1 MQAITNDEV
10 YMSSIARAFDALNE
24 KVGFY
29 ASYLVLPLLAVVAWE
44 VLMRYAFN
52 APTSWAF
59 ELTVFIYGV
68 HYSLTL
74 GYAHKYDT
82 HVAIDVFEARL
93 SPRPRAILRIIAN
106 LALFIPTIGLLAYYS
121 CDLAATSWKEW
132 ERASSSWAPAVYP
145 YKTLMAIGF
154 VLFFLQ
160 GITKLIDDI
169 RSLNNPS

>member
-1 MQAITNDEV
+1 
-10 YMSSIARAFDALNE
+10 MSSIARAIDALNE

-29 ASYLVLPLLAVVAWE
+29 ASYLVLPLLVVVAWE
-44 VLMRYAFN
+44 VLMRYALN

-74 GYAHKYDT
+74 GYAHKHDT

-93 SPRPRAILRIIAN
+93 APRSRTILRIVAN
-106 LALFIPTIGLLAYYS
+106 LVLFIPTIGLLAYYS
-121 CDLAATSWKEW
+121 CDLAAASWVQREL
-132 ERASSSWAPAVYP
+132 ASSSWAPAIYP

-160 GITKLIDDI
+160 GISKLLTDI
-169 RSLNNPS
+169 RSLKNLS

>member
-1 MQAITNDEV
+1 
-10 YMSSIARAFDALNE
+10 MSSITGAIDALNE

-29 ASYLVLPLLAVVAWE
+29 ASYLVLPLLAIVGWE

-59 ELTVFIYGV
+59 EMTVFIYGV

-74 GYAHKYDT
+74 GYAHKHDT
-82 HVAIDVFEARL
+82 HVAIDVFESRL
-93 SPRPRAILRIIAN
+93 APRPRAILRIIAN
-106 LALFIPTIGLLAYYS
+106 LVLFLPTIGLLAWYS
-121 CDLAATSWKEW
+121 CDLAAISWREW
-132 ERASSSWAPAVYP
+132 ELASSSWAPAIYP

-160 GITKLIDDI
+160 GISKLIIDI
-169 RSLNNPS
+169 RSLKNPS

>member
-1 MQAITNDEV
+1 
-10 YMSSIARAFDALNE
+10 MSSIARAIDALNE

-29 ASYLVLPLLAVVAWE
+29 ASYLVLPLLAVVGWE

-59 ELTVFIYGV
+59 EMTVFIYGV

-74 GYAHKYDT
+74 GYAHKHDT
-82 HVAIDVFEARL
+82 HVAIDVFESRL
-93 SPRPRAILRIIAN
+93 APRPRAILRIIAN
-106 LALFIPTIGLLAYYS
+106 LVLFLPTIGLLAWYS
-121 CDLAATSWKEW
+121 CDLAAISWREW
-132 ERASSSWAPAVYP
+132 ELASSSWAPAIYP

-160 GITKLIDDI
+160 GISKLIIDI
-169 RSLNNPS
+169 RSLKNPS

>member
-1 MQAITNDEV
+1 MQATTYDEV
-10 YMSSIARAFDALNE
+10 FMSSITGAIDALNE

-29 ASYLVLPLLAVVAWE
+29 SSYLVLPLLAVVAWE

-68 HYSLTL
+68 HYSLAL
-74 GYAHKYDT
+74 AYAHKHDT

-93 SPRPRAILRIIAN
+93 SPRPRAILRIVAN
-106 LALFIPTIGLLAYYS
+106 LVLFIPTIGLLAWYS
-121 CDLAATSWKEW
+121 CVLAANSWSQW
-132 ERASSSWAPAVYP
+132 ELASSSWAPAIYP

-160 GITKLIDDI
+160 GISKLLTDI
-169 RSLNNPS
+169 RSLKNPS